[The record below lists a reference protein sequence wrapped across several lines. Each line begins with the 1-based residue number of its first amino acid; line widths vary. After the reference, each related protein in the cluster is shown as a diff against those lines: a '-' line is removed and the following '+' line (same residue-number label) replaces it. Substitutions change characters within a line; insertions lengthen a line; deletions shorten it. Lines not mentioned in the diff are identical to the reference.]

1 MVMVELKG
9 LHTVKAKGR
18 LYYYAW
24 RGGPRVE
31 TDAAPG
37 TPAFMQ
43 AYHAAIEE
51 HRAPDPARFRA
62 IVQAYRR
69 SPDYAK
75 LARSTKRNW
84 ARWLD
89 RIEDHF
95 GELRI
100 AQFNRAD
107 RIRPVIR
114 KWRNT
119 YAATPRNADYGMQV
133 MSRVCAHGVDPQG
146 RLASNPCEGIK
157 HLYDADRA
165 EIIWTDADI
174 AQLRATCSAEIAIA
188 VELAAHTGLRMG
200 DLVRLSWSHVAE
212 HEIVLTTGKSRH
224 RREAVIPLYDELRDL
239 LARIPRRSTAVLTSS
254 HRRPWTENGLG
265 SSFNKAKEEAGMKE
279 RDLHFHDLRGTAATK
294 FYLAGLGTRVIA
306 EIMSWE
312 EDTVERII
320 RRYVARRAATLD
332 AIERMR
338 KAKQRTETV
347 KPAVKP
353 QAEQG

>member
-18 LYYYAW
+18 VYYYAW
-24 RGGPRVE
+24 RGGPRVD

-51 HRAPDPARFRA
+51 HRAPDPARFAAVVR
-62 IVQAYRR
+62 AYRK
-69 SPDYAK
+69 SPEYAR
-75 LARSTKRNW
+75 LAKSTQRNW

-89 RIEDHF
+89 RIEAHF

-100 AQFNRAD
+100 AQFNRTD

-119 YAATPRNADYGMQV
+119 YAETPRNADYGMQV
-133 MSRVCAHGVDPQG
+133 LSRVCAHGVDPQG
-146 RLASNPCEGIK
+146 RLVANPCEGVK
-157 HLYDADRA
+157 HLYDVDRA
-165 EIIWTDADI
+165 EIIWADADI
-174 AQLRATCSAEIAIA
+174 DQLKAPNSAEIGWA
-188 VELAAHTGLRMG
+188 VDLAAHTGLRLG
-200 DLVRLSWSHVAE
+200 DLVRLSWSHVGE

-224 RREAVIPLYDELRDL
+224 KRQAVIPLYDELRDL
-239 LARIPRRSTAVLTSS
+239 LARIPRRATTVLTSS
-254 HRRPWTENGLG
+254 HKRPWTENGLG
-265 SSFNKAKEEAGMKE
+265 SSFNKAKEEAGLKE

-294 FYLAGLGTRVIA
+294 FYLGGLSTRVIA
-306 EIMSWE
+306 EIMGWE
-312 EDTVERII
+312 EDYVERII
-320 RRYVARRAATLD
+320 RRYVARQAATLD

-338 KAKQRTETV
+338 RANR
-347 KPAVKP
+347 A
-353 QAEQG
+353 AD